1 MAYYTFNI
9 GHPAT
14 TAWWQENLARGVI
27 TAGWGGE
34 AGDRGDQVLN
44 QLEEGDWVLAY
55 CNGPGFVGAGRV
67 LGTGSYQLHKDV
79 PEGSL
84 SSHQH
89 ERKVQWSP
97 FVRDVS
103 HGIRAAKVGTHP
115 PRQTKEHI
123 DPAVGEAVIALLAE
137 RAALEPN
144 EPFPALGDWKYW
156 HVLEA
161 VRALGGPV
169 SVKAITAWLEEH
181 YPHEDS
187 SDARDNACLLSVN
200 DANRRHHDHGRKD
213 FRSDQGNPKDALFRV
228 GRHRDVSYELYDPSV
243 HGFWDILEEDGKW
256 VAKQVEDPV
265 SAVDR
270 ALREAHALVAAEPAP
285 PIDNDHDARVYEL
298 RAVAL
303 REGQSDFRAA
313 LLDAYERKCA
323 ITGCGVVEILKPP
336 TSSLTVA
343 STRIARTMACCSEPT
358 STPSS
363 TRAWSG
369 SMPKAS
375 CSWMRSWPRV
385 STAHCEGASSACPR
399 ILRHSRTRNTWRTT
413 GSTQPSNTLDRFGK
427 YQGIQYAHYKHV
439 ARAPTFVVPARM
451 WRPTR

>member
-27 TAGWGGE
+27 TTGWDNE
-34 AGDRGDQVLN
+34 AGDRGDLVLN

-67 LGTGSYQLHKDV
+67 LGIGSYQLHKDV

-89 ERKVQWSP
+89 ERKVQWGP

-103 HGIRAAKVGTHP
+103 HGIRASKVGTHP

-123 DPAVGEAVIALLAE
+123 DPAVGEMVIALLKE
-137 RAALEPN
+137 RAALEGN
-144 EPFPALGDWKYW
+144 EPLPALGDWKYW

-161 VRALGGPV
+161 VRSLGGPV
-169 SVKAITAWLEEH
+169 SVKEITTWLEKQ
-181 YPHEDS
+181 YPNEDS
-187 SDARDNACLLSVN
+187 GDARDNACLLSVN

-213 FRSDQGNPKDALFRV
+213 FRTDQGNPKDALYRV

-243 HGFWDILEEDGKW
+243 HGFWDIREVNGKW
-256 VAKQVEDPV
+256 VPVQVEGPV

-270 ALREAHALVAAEPAP
+270 ALREAQEQVATEPAP
-285 PIDNDHDARVYEL
+285 PIDNDHDARVWEL

-303 REGQSDFRAA
+303 REGQGEFRAG

-323 ITGCGVVEILKPP
+323 ITGCGVVEILEAAHIRPYRGEYTHRPDNGLLLRADIHTLFDKGLIWVDADGFVQLDERLAGSEYGPLRGRKLRLP
-336 TSSLTVA
+336 ADPAAHPHAEHLAHHRKHT
-343 STRIARTMACCSEPT
+343 ARRPI
-358 STPSS
+358 
-363 TRAWSG
+363 R
-369 SMPKAS
+369 
-375 CSWMRSWPRV
+375 
-385 STAHCEGASSACPR
+385 
-399 ILRHSRTRNTWRTT
+399 
-413 GSTQPSNTLDRFGK
+413 
-427 YQGIQYAHYKHV
+427 QGES
-439 ARAPTFVVPARM
+439 
-451 WRPTR
+451 